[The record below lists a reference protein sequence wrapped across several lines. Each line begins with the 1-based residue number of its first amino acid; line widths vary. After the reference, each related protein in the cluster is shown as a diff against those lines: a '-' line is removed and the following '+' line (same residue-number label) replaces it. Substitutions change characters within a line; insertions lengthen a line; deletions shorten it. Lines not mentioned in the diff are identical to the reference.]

1 MSIKLVRLKKITFQ
15 KGFESF
21 NQIIP
26 MKNGFENPN
35 QISLGRTLWGV
46 KDFPQGEGDL
56 VAPTKLSK
64 EHMFWAQV
72 SKAIWPCF

>member
-1 MSIKLVRLKKITFQ
+1 
-15 KGFESF
+15 
-21 NQIIP
+21 

-35 QISLGRTLWGV
+35 QVSLGTTLWGV

-56 VAPTKLSK
+56 VAPTKFPK

-72 SKAIWPCF
+72 LKAICTIRKVWCSSLGYFTMQP